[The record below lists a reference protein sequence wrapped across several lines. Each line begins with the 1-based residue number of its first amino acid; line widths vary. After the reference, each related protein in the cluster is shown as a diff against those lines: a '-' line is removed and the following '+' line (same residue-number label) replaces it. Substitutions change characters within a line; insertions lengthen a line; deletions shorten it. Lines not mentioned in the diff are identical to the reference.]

1 MNSITRFGRN
11 LLRVEDDR
19 LVTGHGRYVGNR
31 PEDGAAFLVLV
42 RSPYAHAEL
51 GAIDTEAAKA
61 MPGVLAVL
69 TGADLEADG
78 QKPLPFVPMFKRT
91 GGADMAAPPRRL
103 LALGRVRYVGEPVVA
118 IIAQTKAAA
127 MDAAEAVTVAYDSLP
142 AVMDMHDAIAG
153 GSALTPDAPD
163 NVAAEIAFGD
173 EAAADAAF
181 ANAAHVVKIDI
192 INQRLVANAM
202 EPRSILA
209 VPGADGRLTV
219 YNASQ
224 APTLTREFISQA
236 ILGEPEEKIRVVV
249 GDIGGG
255 FGMKAAVHNEE
266 ALACYV
272 ARKLNHAVK
281 YISER
286 GEEFSSSVHG
296 RDHVTTARM
305 ALDADGKIL
314 GVKVD
319 TLANLGAYLM
329 PTGALI
335 PLLLGPKVL
344 PGTYHLPALH
354 IRVRGVLT
362 NTMPTAA
369 YRGAGR
375 PENIF
380 TIERLMDEAAAAIGA
395 DPAELRR
402 KNLVQ
407 PGAMPYTSAMGEV
420 YDSGNFPQMLD
431 GALTAADWSGF
442 PARQAEAKTRGKL
455 LGHAVTSYIE
465 WTGAYQFTETVD
477 VTVTAEGRVIVNS
490 ATQAMGQGL
499 ETAYTQLVAQ
509 KLGVDPAIV
518 SIVQGDTDIV
528 KGPGSYGS
536 RSAYVGGAA
545 VAHGADTWVE
555 TALPLAAE
563 ALEAAAADIEY
574 AMAAFRIAGTD
585 RDIGI
590 FELAAQQP
598 TKLITVKATHTVENS
613 SWPNGAHVA
622 EVEVDPDT
630 GIAKITRY
638 TTTDDVGY
646 AINQML
652 VEGQIHGGIAQGV
665 GQALM
670 EACRYDA
677 ESGQLITGSF
687 MDYQMPRAEDFP
699 NFSITLDQT
708 VPCVTNPLG
717 VKGCGESG
725 TVAATPTIINALID
739 ALRPLGVNHVEMPAT
754 PFSVWSAIQQARPGG
769 SAPWT
774 PAKG

>member
-19 LVTGHGRYVGNR
+19 LITGKGRYVGNV
-31 PEDGAAFLVLV
+31 PEAGAAFLVLV
-42 RSPYAHAEL
+42 RSPYAHADITAL
-51 GAIDTEAAKA
+51 DVSAAEA
-61 MPGVLAVL
+61 MPGVLAVY
-69 TGADLEADG
+69 TGARLAAAG
-78 QKPLPFVPMFKRT
+78 VKPLPFVPMFKRT
-91 GGADMAAPPRRL
+91 GGAEMASPPRMM
-103 LALGRVRYVGEPVVA
+103 LAVGRVRYVGEPVAAVVA
-118 IIAQTKAAA
+118 ETKLAA
-127 MDAAEAVTVAYDSLP
+127 MDAAEAIAVDYDALP
-142 AVMDMHDAIAG
+142 AVVDMKAALTG
-153 GSALTPDAPD
+153 AVALTPDAPD
-163 NVAAEIAFGD
+163 NVAAEMAFGD
-173 EAAADAAF
+173 AAAVDAAF
-181 ANAAHVVKIDI
+181 AGAAHVVTIDVV
-192 INQRLVANAM
+192 NQRLVANAM
-202 EPRSILA
+202 EPRSIMA
-209 VPGADGRLTV
+209 VPGADGRLTI

-224 APTLTREFISQA
+224 APTLAKEFFA
-236 ILGEPEEKIRVVV
+236 GAVLGEPEEKLRVVV

-266 ALACYV
+266 ALTTYI
-272 ARKLNHAVK
+272 ARKLNRAVK
-281 YISER
+281 FIAER

-296 RDHVTTARM
+296 RDNLTTAAM

-314 GVKVD
+314 AVKAE

-344 PGTYHLPALH
+344 PATYQVPVLHLT
-354 IRVRGVLT
+354 VRGILT

-380 TIERLMDEAAAAIGA
+380 LMERLMDEGAAAMGL

-402 KNLVQ
+402 RNFVQ
-407 PGAMPYTSAMGEV
+407 PEAMPYTSAIGEV
-420 YDSGNFPQMLD
+420 YDTGNFPLMLESV
-431 GALTAADWSGF
+431 LEAADWAGF
-442 PARQAEAKTRGKL
+442 AARKAEAKTRGKL

-465 WTGAYQFTETVD
+465 WTGAYAFTETVD
-477 VTVTAEGRVIVNS
+477 VTVTGDGRVIVNS

-509 KLGVDPAIV
+509 KLGVDPAVV
-518 SIVQGDTDIV
+518 SIVQGDTDVV

-545 VAHGADTWVE
+545 VSHGADQWVE
-555 TALPLAAE
+555 AAQPLAAE
-563 ALEAAAADIEY
+563 ALEAAEADIEY
-574 AMAAFRIAGTD
+574 GLAAFRIAGTD
-585 RDIGI
+585 REIGI
-590 FELAAQQP
+590 FELAAAQP

-622 EVEVDPDT
+622 EIEVDPET
-630 GIAKITRY
+630 GVTKITRY

-652 VEGQIHGGIAQGV
+652 VEGQIHGGIAQGT

-677 ESGQLITGSF
+677 DSGQLITGSF

-699 NFSITLDQT
+699 SFNITLDQS
-708 VPCVTNPLG
+708 VPCKTNPLG

-725 TVAATPTIINALID
+725 TVAATPTIINALLD
-739 ALRPLGVNHVEMPAT
+739 ALRPVGVKTIDMPAT
-754 PFSVWSAIQQARPGG
+754 PFAVWSAIKGAR
-769 SAPWT
+769 
-774 PAKG
+774 

>member
-19 LVTGHGRYVGNR
+19 LLTGKGRYVGNV
-31 PEDGAAFLVLV
+31 PEDGAAFLVFV
-42 RSPYAHAEL
+42 RSPYAHAQIT
-51 GAIDTEAAKA
+51 GVDTAAALA

-69 TGADLEADG
+69 TGADLVAG
-78 QKPLPFVPMFKRT
+78 GMQPFGFAPMFKRPD
-91 GGADMAAPPRRL
+91 GADQTATPRHA
-103 LALGRVRYVGEPVVA
+103 LAVDRVRHVGEAVA
-118 IIAQTKAAA
+118 AVIAETKLAAV
-127 MDAAEAVTVAYDSLP
+127 DAAEAVDVTYEGLP
-142 AVMDMHDAIAG
+142 AVLDIRDAIAPG
-153 GSALTPDAPD
+153 AALLAPD
-163 NVAAEIAFGD
+163 VADNISAEMAFGD
-173 EAAADAAF
+173 AAAVDAAF
-181 ANAAHVVKIDI
+181 AGAVHVVKIEAV
-192 INQRLVANAM
+192 NQRLVANAM
-202 EPRSILA
+202 EPRSIMA

-219 YNASQ
+219 YKASQ
-224 APTLTREFISQA
+224 APTLAQQFLSQA
-236 ILGEPEEKIRVVV
+236 VLGEPEEQIRVVV

-255 FGMKAAVHNEE
+255 FGMKASVHNEE
-266 ALACYV
+266 AIAAYA
-272 ARKLNHAVK
+272 ARKLNRGVK
-281 YISER
+281 YIAER
-286 GEEFSSSVHG
+286 GEEFSNSVHG
-296 RDHVTTARM
+296 RDHFTVAEM
-305 ALDADGKIL
+305 ALDAEGKIL

-319 TLANLGAYLM
+319 TLANLGAYVM
-329 PTGALI
+329 PVGALV

-344 PGTYHLPALH
+344 PGTYHLPAMH

-362 NTMPTAA
+362 NTMSVAA

-380 TIERLMDEAAAAIGA
+380 TIERLMDEAAVAIGM

-402 KNLVQ
+402 KNLVK
-407 PGAMPYTSAMGEV
+407 PEAMPYTSSMGEV
-420 YDSGNFPQMLD
+420 YDSGNFPLMLD
-431 GALTAADWSGF
+431 SVLAEADWSGF
-442 PARQAEAKTRGKL
+442 AARQAEAKTRGKL

-477 VTVTAEGRVIVNS
+477 VTVTGAGRVIVNS

-509 KLGVDPAIV
+509 KLGVDPSVV

-545 VAHGADTWVE
+545 VSHGADQWVE
-555 TALPLAAE
+555 AAQPLAAE
-563 ALEAAAADIEY
+563 ALEAASADIEY
-574 AMAAFRIAGTD
+574 GLAAFRIAGTD
-585 RDIGI
+585 REIGI
-590 FELAAQQP
+590 FELAAAQP

-630 GIAKITRY
+630 GVTKITRY

-652 VEGQIHGGIAQGV
+652 VEGQIHGGIAQGT

-670 EACRYDA
+670 EACRYDN

-699 NFSITLDQT
+699 TFNINLDQS
-708 VPCVTNPLG
+708 VPCKSNPLG

-739 ALRPLGVNHVEMPAT
+739 ALRPLGVKTVEMPAT
-754 PFSVWSAIQQARPGG
+754 PFAVWSAIQDV
-769 SAPWT
+769 T
-774 PAKG
+774 

>member
-19 LVTGHGRYVGNR
+19 LLTGRGRYVGNVA
-31 PEDGAAFLVLV
+31 ENGAAFIVFV

-51 GAIDTEAAKA
+51 TSVDVSAAKA
-61 MPGVLAVL
+61 MPGVVAVL
-69 TGADLEADG
+69 TGADLDADG
-78 QKPLPFVPMFKRT
+78 VKPFAFLPMFKRT
-91 GGADMAAPPRRL
+91 GGAEMAAPPRRM
-103 LALGRVRYVGEPVVA
+103 LALGRVRYVGEPVAAV
-118 IIAQTKAAA
+118 IAETKAQA
-127 MDAAEAVTVAYDSLP
+127 MDAAEAVLVEYDGLDP
-142 AVMDMHDAIAG
+142 VMDMRAAVAPG
-153 GSALTPDAPD
+153 AQALTPDAPD

-173 EAAADAAF
+173 EAAVAAAF
-181 ANAAHVVKIDI
+181 AGAAHVVKVEM

-209 VPGADGRLTV
+209 VPDEKGHLTV

-224 APTLTREFISQA
+224 APTLAREFLA
-236 ILGEPEEKIRVVV
+236 GAVLGEPEDNIRVVV

-255 FGMKAAVHNEE
+255 FGMKASVHSEE
-266 ALACYV
+266 CLTVYAAK
-272 ARKLNHAVK
+272 KLGRAVK

-296 RDHVTTARM
+296 RDHVTVAEM
-305 ALDADGKIL
+305 ALDAEGKIL
-314 GVKVD
+314 AVKAD
-319 TLANLGAYLM
+319 TLANVGAYLM
-329 PTGALI
+329 PVGALI

-344 PGTYHLPALH
+344 PATYHLPALH
-354 IRVRGVLT
+354 VRVRGVLT
-362 NTMPTAA
+362 NTMPVAA

-375 PENIF
+375 PENLF
-380 TIERLMDEAAAAIGA
+380 TIERLMNDAAAALGM
-395 DPAELRR
+395 DPAALRR

-407 PGAMPYTSAMGEV
+407 PGAMPYTSAIGEV

-431 GALTAADWSGF
+431 AVLETADWTGF
-442 PARQAEAKTRGKL
+442 AARQAEAKARGKL

-477 VTVTAEGRVIVNS
+477 VTVTADGRVIVNS

-499 ETAYTQLVAQ
+499 ETAYTQLVAD

-528 KGPGSYGS
+528 RGPGSYGS
-536 RSAYVGGAA
+536 RSAFVGGSA
-545 VAHGADTWVE
+545 VSHGADTWVE
-555 TALPLAAE
+555 TALPLAAD
-563 ALEAAAADIEY
+563 ALEASAADIEY

-585 RDIGI
+585 REIGI
-590 FELAAQQP
+590 FELAGQQP

-622 EVEVDPDT
+622 EVEVDPET
-630 GIAKITRY
+630 GVTTITRY

-677 ESGQLITGSF
+677 QSGQLITGSF

-699 NFSITLDQT
+699 AFNINLDQS
-708 VPCVTNPLG
+708 VPCKTNPIG

-725 TVAATPTIINALID
+725 TVAATPTIINALLD
-739 ALRPLGVNHVEMPAT
+739 ALRPLGVKHIEMPAT
-754 PFSVWSAIQQARPGG
+754 PFAVWEAIQA
-769 SAPWT
+769 
-774 PAKG
+774 AKD